1 MKAAQDRTCDAPVR
15 LTEKASQLAA
25 KGHPWFYR
33 DDLQG
38 SVESRHG
45 TLVRV
50 ASDGGH
56 DLGLAFCSAR
66 SRLALRRC
74 GVWPGNHVPSL
85 EEFFHTRLE
94 TAWEQRVHF
103 TEEPRGVRIV
113 NGDADWLPGLI
124 VDQYGPCLV
133 LQSSTALVENA
144 LGCIVPWL
152 KDRVG
157 AESILARNDIAV
169 RRREDLPEEIRL
181 LEGRRVESTWIQ
193 EHGIRHRVQLYTGQ
207 KTGFYLDQRPARR
220 WVKEHADGRRSL
232 DLFCYQGGFSLAAL
246 AGGASEVTAV
256 DQSEAALAELTQ
268 AAQANGLSAP
278 VTECADVFDWV
289 RAARRRDERFDLIVL
304 DPPAF
309 ARSRR
314 ERDGALRGYRDLNR
328 QALRL
333 LAPGGYLLTC
343 SCSHHVTGGLFE
355 GVLRQAASELTFPV
369 LIRGRIAAGED
380 HPVWVSLPETE
391 YLKVVVLQRPQPC
404 R

>member
-1 MKAAQDRTCDAPVR
+1 MPDPESSSPVR

-45 TLVRV
+45 ALVRV
-50 ASDGGH
+50 ASHGGH

-74 GVWPGNHVPSL
+74 GAWPGESVPSA
-85 EEFFHTRLE
+85 EEFFHARLE
-94 TAWEQRVHF
+94 AAWAQRAHF
-103 TEEPRGVRIV
+103 TEQPRGVRIV
-113 NGDADWLPGLI
+113 HGDADWLPGLV
-124 VDQYGPCLV
+124 VDQYGSCLV
-133 LQSSTALVENA
+133 LQSSTAMVEHS
-144 LGCIVPWL
+144 LSHIVPWL
-152 KDRVG
+152 KARAD

-169 RRREDLPEEIRL
+169 RRREDLPEEVRL

-207 KTGFYLDQRPARR
+207 KTGFYLDQRPARK
-220 WVKEHADGRRSL
+220 WVMEHAEGRRTL
-232 DLFCYQGGFSLAAL
+232 DLFCYQGGFSMAAL
-246 AGGASEVTAV
+246 RGGATEAVAV
-256 DQSEAALAELTQ
+256 DQSEAALTEVLQ
-268 AAQANGLSAP
+268 AAKANELP
-278 VTECADVFDWV
+278 PPTTECADVFDWV
-289 RAARRRDERFDLIVL
+289 RAARNREERFDLIVL

-343 SCSHHVTGGLFE
+343 SCSHHVSASLFE
-355 GVLRQAASELTFPV
+355 GVLRQAAADLVFPV
-369 LIRGRIAAGED
+369 MMRGRVAAGED

-391 YLKVVVLQRPQPC
+391 YLKVVLLQRPS
-404 R
+404 

>member
-1 MKAAQDRTCDAPVR
+1 MSDSPVR
-15 LTEKASQLAA
+15 LTEKASRLAA

-33 DDLQG
+33 DDLEG

-50 ASDGGH
+50 ASDAGH
-56 DLGLAFCSAR
+56 DLGLGFCSAR

-74 GVWPGNHVPSL
+74 GAWPGDRVPPL
-85 EEFFHTRLE
+85 EEFFHARLE
-94 TAWEQRVHF
+94 SAWQQRAHF
-103 TEEPRGVRIV
+103 TEELRGVRIV

-133 LQSSTALVENA
+133 LQSSTATVENG
-144 LGCIVPWL
+144 LSCIVPWL
-152 KDRVG
+152 KERAG
-157 AESILARNDIAV
+157 PESILARNDIAV
-169 RRREDLPEEIRL
+169 RRREALPEEVRL
-181 LEGRRVESTWIQ
+181 LDGRRLESTWIQ

-220 WVKEHADGRRSL
+220 WVKEHAAGRRSL

-246 AGGASEVTAV
+246 RGGASAAVAV
-256 DQSEAALAELTQ
+256 DQSAAALAELTR
-268 AAQANGLSAP
+268 AAQANELPAP
-278 VTECADVFDWV
+278 TIECADVFDWI
-289 RAARRRDERFDLIVL
+289 RAARQRAERFDLVVL

-309 ARSRR
+309 AKSRR

-328 QALRL
+328 HALRL

-355 GVLRQAASELTFPV
+355 GVLRQAAAELTFPV
-369 LIRGRIAAGED
+369 LMRGRIAAGED

-391 YLKVVVLQRPQPC
+391 YLKVVVLQRPQ
-404 R
+404 